1 LELKHLRYFVTLAE
15 EMHFGRAAARLHI
28 SQPPLSQMVRRLEG
42 ELGVALFR
50 RSSRNVEL
58 TEPGRLFLE
67 EARRTLSHAA
77 HSVRV
82 ARQAHGGAV
91 GSLELGFV
99 PACGVFPAAVRRFAR
114 RFPRVKVALR
124 HMSSAEQLS
133 SVARGA
139 LDAGFVHLP
148 VSRDGL
154 VVEEVQRNALLI
166 ALPTGHALASRRSIT
181 WRALN
186 GQRFVGFPRASAPE
200 AHDAL
205 MARLRQAGFHPEVV
219 FETDSLLARLR
230 IVAAGIGVSL
240 VPDYAAELP
249 RAGVVLRP
257 LPGPAPRV
265 GIGVVHS
272 AARVTP
278 ALASFLAVV
287 REVKARPPRGGVRG
301 RVRAKRNLR
310 GSPRRRRAARG
321 AGSAS

>member
-1 LELKHLRYFVTLAE
+1 MRYFVALAE
-15 EMHFGRAAARLHI
+15 EMHFGRAAARLQI
-28 SQPPLSQMVRRLEG
+28 SQPPLSQMLRRLEG

-50 RSSRNVEL
+50 RSSRSVEL

-67 EARRTLSHAA
+67 EARRTLAHAA

-82 ARQAHGGAV
+82 ARQAHGGEV
-91 GSLELGFV
+91 GHLEIGFV
-99 PACGVFPAAVRRFAR
+99 PACGVFPAAVRAFAR
-114 RFPRVKVALR
+114 RFPGVRLTLR

-154 VVEEVQRNALLI
+154 VVEEIQRNELLV
-166 ALPTGHALASRRSIT
+166 ALPSGHALASRRQIP

-200 AHDAL
+200 AYDVL
-205 MARLRQAGFHPEVV
+205 LTRLRSAGFHPEVV

-230 IVAAGIGVSL
+230 IVAAGFGVSL
-240 VPDYAAELP
+240 VPDYAADLP
-249 RAGVVLRP
+249 RAGVVLRH
-257 LPGPAPRV
+257 LSEPAPRV

-272 AARVTP
+272 ETRVTP

-287 REVKARPPRGGVRG
+287 RETTARGRRG
-301 RVRAKRNLR
+301 RVRGRAGSKGARR
-310 GSPRRRRAARG
+310 GSPRKPRGGRG